1 MDHPIH
7 SNSIMTF
14 FSVLPDSRKSR
25 NKLYSLFDLI
35 STAILATLCSV
46 DDYYGI
52 SLWVEDNLEWL
63 QSVGICNKGAP
74 SHDTYERFFKYLDP
88 NAFEASFMKWTQSLS
103 QSFDGIIAIDGKTLC
118 NSGSCNTNPIHIVSA
133 FAAENSLILGQLK
146 CAGKGKEIETIQM
159 LLDIL
164 DVKGATVTIDAAGCQ
179 KAIVEKIRKK
189 KGDYLIALK
198 GNQGLLHDEVTN
210 FFEQAVEFKPEE
222 ADCDYW
228 CTEEKTRGRQEKRE
242 VWTTGNIN
250 WLPQLTDWCDLQS
263 IVCVRLTKKEK
274 GKITCES
281 RYFISSLLPDA
292 KKQGKGVR
300 SHWGIENKVHWH
312 LDVTYNEDKSRVRA
326 GNGAENM
333 SVLRRA
339 TLNILKN
346 NTTTKASIKNKRLKA
361 SRKREYLLE
370 LLLIK

>member
-14 FSVLPDSRKSR
+14 FSALPDTRKSR
-25 NKLYSLFDLI
+25 NKLYSLYDLI
-35 STAILATLCSV
+35 STSILATLCSV

-63 QSVGICNKGAP
+63 QSVDICKNGAP

-88 NAFEASFMKWTQSLS
+88 NAFEASFMKWAQSLS
-103 QSFDGIIAIDGKTLC
+103 QSFGGVIAIDGKTLC
-118 NSGSCNTNPIHIVSA
+118 NSGSCNKDPIHIVSA

-146 CAGKGKEIETIQM
+146 CSGKGKEIETIQM

-164 DVKGATVTIDAAGCQ
+164 DVKGSTVTIDAAGCQ

-198 GNQGLLHDEVTN
+198 GNQGLLYDEVTN
-210 FFEQAVEFKPEE
+210 FFEQAVEVNPEE

-228 CTEEKTRGRQEKRE
+228 CSEEKARGRQEKRE
-242 VWTTGNIN
+242 IWSTGNID

-263 IVCVRLTKKEK
+263 IVCVRLMKTEK
-274 GKITCES
+274 GKTTIES

-292 KKQGKGVR
+292 EKQGKGVR

-312 LDVTYNEDKSRVRA
+312 LDVTYNEDKSRVSA

-346 NTTTKASIKNKRLKA
+346 DMTTKASIKNKRLKA
-361 SRKREYLLE
+361 SRKREYLLD
-370 LLLIK
+370 LLHVK